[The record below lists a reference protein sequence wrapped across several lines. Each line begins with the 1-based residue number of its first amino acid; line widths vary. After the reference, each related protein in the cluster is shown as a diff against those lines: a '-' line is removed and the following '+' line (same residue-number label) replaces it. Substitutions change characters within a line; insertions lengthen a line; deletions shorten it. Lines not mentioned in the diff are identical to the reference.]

1 MKIFPN
7 LPAPVYDEVF
17 SSWAYRCSM
26 HRRCS
31 TYANAALHAQ
41 PDWKVNGN
49 ITNTEDP
56 DFDFETVFFHKAC
69 HVLNIQEASA
79 RYLFR
84 PLSDDL
90 VDWDRRVWF
99 CPQCLRSD
107 VQAGRLPAWRKNWCY
122 DTFVFC
128 SIHLVEPI
136 RLEARPGC
144 EKAWDAF
151 VQICNKQD
159 LSTQWGGKRYVELR
173 HLYLTRIE
181 RWLKLRRGVGG
192 ERAVEYSL
200 YKKLYRVF
208 LFLPTRQA
216 DSGGVARTLFFNA
229 RRVQNFSSLLTF
241 QENLHLGPQLSDP
254 ASRLGSAMLLAVL
267 LGVVPETQMSPFIRY
282 CEQAN
287 AYFPPLVGLEHAI
300 YLGSLSPNEYNYLCE
315 YLGEFCHGCWPRLE
329 KFMAI
334 QKRLY
339 R

>member
-31 TYANAALHAQ
+31 TFANAALHAE
-41 PDWKVNGN
+41 PDWTVNGN
-49 ITNTEDP
+49 ITKTEDP
-56 DFDFETVFFHKAC
+56 DFSFENIFFHKAC
-69 HVLNIQEASA
+69 QALNIQVSSA

-107 VQAGRLPAWRKNWCY
+107 VQAGRMPAWRKSWCY

-128 SIHLVEPI
+128 SIHLIEPV
-136 RLEARPGC
+136 RLEARSGC

-159 LSTQWGGKRYVELR
+159 LSSQWSEKRYVELR
-173 HLYLTRIE
+173 YLYFSRIE
-181 RWLKLRRGVGG
+181 RWQRSRRGIGG
-192 ERAVEYSL
+192 ERAVEYRL
-200 YKKLYRVF
+200 FKKMYRIF

-229 RRVQNFSSLLTF
+229 RRVRSSSSLLTF

-254 ASRLGSAMLLAVL
+254 AGRFGSAMLLAVL
-267 LGVVPETQMSPFIRY
+267 LGVISEAQLFPFIRY
-282 CEQAN
+282 CERAN
-287 AYFPPLVGLEHAI
+287 AYFPPLVGFEGAI
-300 YLGSLSPNEYNYLCE
+300 YLGSLSQNEYNYLLE
-315 YLGEFCHGCWPRLE
+315 YLGELQNGRWPRLE
-329 KFMAI
+329 KFLAI

-339 R
+339 L